1 MLQNISIVFDIIM
14 VVCFG
19 ASWPFN
25 IIRSFKARTA
35 KGTSIQ
41 FMLLIEIGY
50 IAGIICKVLLM
61 IENGGLT
68 WLGYIAFSFYII
80 NLLMVLTGIII
91 YFRNKKLDKLRE
103 IEGNNHET
111 NND

>member
-1 MLQNISIVFDIIM
+1 MLQVMSIVFDIIM

-25 IIRSFKARTA
+25 IIRSYKSRTA

-41 FMLLIEIGY
+41 FMLLIEVGY
-50 IAGIICKVLLM
+50 IAGIMCKVFTM
-61 IENGGLT
+61 IYNHGLT
-68 WLGYIAFSFYII
+68 WLGYVAFSFYII

-91 YFRNKKLDKLRE
+91 YFRNKKFDKLRE
-103 IEGNNHET
+103 QGKLA
-111 NND
+111 